1 MAAQSRFPATVQIVW
16 PQSFL
21 NAKNAKVF
29 QEQIEMIADS
39 GIHTVIVDCR
49 EVDYISS
56 AGIRMFEKLTKL
68 LETTHGGLILCNLE
82 DYIEELF
89 EISGFDQVF
98 LIKHSLNEIEVWC

>member
-1 MAAQSRFPATVQIVW
+1 
-16 PQSFL
+16 
-21 NAKNAKVF
+21 
-29 QEQIEMIADS
+29 
-39 GIHTVIVDCR
+39 
-49 EVDYISS
+49 
-56 AGIRMFEKLTKL
+56 MFEKLTKL